1 MPSGADAGT
10 PRIDCHDVRPYRM
23 RGSELSSAS
32 SPTSRCAPED
42 HEAELKARRAADNR
56 GRPGAHRLRRQN
68 LLSNALKFTRP
79 EVNRWSSAARS
90 ASSLAAAS
98 RSRACPEWG
107 PHSRWHGESV
117 SLKGASGRENASSDH
132 HPPRRRRPRG
142 SRAHQG
148 GASRACLAHDIRF
161 VDDLRPR
168 HARFVRESSPS
179 RCPPRR
185 GPRRQATGRACS
197 GRVDTVRPACASRSP
212 ERA

>member
-132 HPPRRRRPRG
+132 HPPRRRRPEDRVPTKEVLRERVSPTTSASSTTCDLGMRG
-142 SRAHQG
+142 SS
-148 GASRACLAHDIRF
+148 ASRARRD
-161 VDDLRPR
+161 
-168 HARFVRESSPS
+168 ARLVAAPAVR
-179 RCPPRR
+179 
-185 GPRRQATGRACS
+185 
-197 GRVDTVRPACASRSP
+197 RPAGPA
-212 ERA
+212 RAG